1 MSKKELF
8 RSLTATQRQVVEDL
22 IDEAY
27 LKGYDSGRS
36 EERVVSNYERFW

>member
-8 RSLTATQRQVVEDL
+8 RSLTPAQKQAVENL

-27 LKGYDSGRS
+27 LKGYDSGKS
-36 EERVVSNYERFW
+36 EERAVCNYERFW

>member
-8 RSLTATQRQVVEDL
+8 RSLTSEQRQAVEDL
-22 IDEAY
+22 LDKAY
-27 LKGYDSGRS
+27 LNGYESGTT